1 MQSKAKT
8 VNEYLAGLPDDLREA
23 IQAVRAVILKNLS
36 KGYEEG
42 MRYGMTSYYVPHS
55 VYPPRVSL

>member
-8 VNEYLAGLPDDLREA
+8 VDQYLADLPDDRRDALE
-23 IQAVRAVILKNLS
+23 AVRAVILKSLP

-42 MRYGMTSYYVPHS
+42 MHS
-55 VYPPRVSL
+55 TNSWSPTY